1 MKRYSTAL
9 LFGLLSL
16 TSQLAHADVINE
28 AIGNIQQAIN
38 DAYNP
43 SSSRSSD
50 DDDDRYDRSRQTDS
64 RQYDDRR
71 RQLEDRRRRLDER
84 QRQLD
89 DDRRQLEEDERR
101 LEDDYDRCYARF
113 SIHTPRPLIQRGSDL
128 IQQQRHS
135 VISRLEP
142 VG

>member
-16 TSQLAHADVINE
+16 SSQLAHADVIDD

-38 DAYNP
+38 DAYHP
-43 SSSRSSD
+43 GSSRSN
-50 DDDDRYDRSRQTDS
+50 DDDDRYDDDRRIDS

-89 DDRRQLEEDERR
+89 DDRRRLEEDERR
-101 LEDDYDRCYARF
+101 LEEDYDR
-113 SIHTPRPLIQRGSDL
+113 G
-128 IQQQRHS
+128 
-135 VISRLEP
+135 
-142 VG
+142 

>member
-1 MKRYSTAL
+1 MKRYFSAL
-9 LFGLLSL
+9 ILGLLSL
-16 TSQLAHADVINE
+16 TSQLAHADVIDD

-43 SSSRSSD
+43 DSSRN
-50 DDDDRYDRSRQTDS
+50 DDDDRYDRS

-89 DDRRQLEEDERR
+89 DDRRRLEEDERR
-101 LEDDYDRCYARF
+101 LEDDYDR
-113 SIHTPRPLIQRGSDL
+113 G
-128 IQQQRHS
+128 
-135 VISRLEP
+135 
-142 VG
+142 

>member
-16 TSQLAHADVINE
+16 TSQLAHADIDDD

-50 DDDDRYDRSRQTDS
+50 DDDRYDRSRQIDS

-89 DDRRQLEEDERR
+89 DDRRRLEEDERR
-101 LEDDYDRCYARF
+101 LEDDFDR
-113 SIHTPRPLIQRGSDL
+113 G
-128 IQQQRHS
+128 
-135 VISRLEP
+135 
-142 VG
+142 

>member
-16 TSQLAHADVINE
+16 TSQLAHADVIDE
-28 AIGNIQQAIN
+28 AIGTIQQAIN

-101 LEDDYDRCYARF
+101 LEDDYDR
-113 SIHTPRPLIQRGSDL
+113 
-128 IQQQRHS
+128 
-135 VISRLEP
+135 
-142 VG
+142 

>member
-1 MKRYSTAL
+1 MKRTSTAL

-16 TSQLAHADVINE
+16 TSQLAHADVVDD

-43 SSSRSSD
+43 NSNNRDS
-50 DDDDRYDRSRQTDS
+50 DDDRYEDSRRSSDS

-71 RQLEDRRRRLDER
+71 RQLEDRRQRLDER

-89 DDRRQLEEDERR
+89 EDRRR
-101 LEDDYDRCYARF
+101 LEDDERRF
-113 SIHTPRPLIQRGSDL
+113 ACTGLQMAANRRSGKA
-128 IQQQRHS
+128 
-135 VISRLEP
+135 
-142 VG
+142 

>member
-16 TSQLAHADVINE
+16 TSQLAHADVIDE

-71 RQLEDRRRRLDER
+71 RQLEDRRRCLDER

-101 LEDDYDRCYARF
+101 LEDDYDR
-113 SIHTPRPLIQRGSDL
+113 
-128 IQQQRHS
+128 
-135 VISRLEP
+135 
-142 VG
+142 

>member
-16 TSQLAHADVINE
+16 TSQLAHADIVDD

-43 SSSRSSD
+43 NSNRSNN
-50 DDDDRYDRSRQTDS
+50 DDDDRYEQSRRTDS

-71 RQLEDRRRRLDER
+71 RQLEDRRQRLDER

-89 DDRRQLEEDERR
+89 DDRRRLEDDERR
-101 LEDDYDRCYARF
+101 LEEDYDR
-113 SIHTPRPLIQRGSDL
+113 
-128 IQQQRHS
+128 
-135 VISRLEP
+135 
-142 VG
+142 

>member
-16 TSQLAHADVINE
+16 TSQLAHADVIDE

-84 QRQLD
+84 QRKLD

-101 LEDDYDRCYARF
+101 LEDDYDR
-113 SIHTPRPLIQRGSDL
+113 
-128 IQQQRHS
+128 
-135 VISRLEP
+135 
-142 VG
+142 

>member
-16 TSQLAHADVINE
+16 TSQLAHADIVDD

-50 DDDDRYDRSRQTDS
+50 DNDDRYDSSRQINS

-89 DDRRQLEEDERR
+89 DDRRRLEEDERR
-101 LEDDYDRCYARF
+101 LEDDYDR
-113 SIHTPRPLIQRGSDL
+113 G
-128 IQQQRHS
+128 
-135 VISRLEP
+135 
-142 VG
+142 

>member
-16 TSQLAHADVINE
+16 TSQLAHADIVDD

-71 RQLEDRRRRLDER
+71 R
-84 QRQLD
+84 
-89 DDRRQLEEDERR
+89 LEEDERR
-101 LEDDYDRCYARF
+101 LEDDYDR
-113 SIHTPRPLIQRGSDL
+113 G
-128 IQQQRHS
+128 
-135 VISRLEP
+135 
-142 VG
+142 

>member
-16 TSQLAHADVINE
+16 TSQLAHADIVDD

-43 SSSRSSD
+43 SSSRN
-50 DDDDRYDRSRQTDS
+50 DDDDRYDRSRQSTAVS
-64 RQYDDRR
+64 TTIAVGS
-71 RQLEDRRRRLDER
+71 EDRRRRLDER

-89 DDRRQLEEDERR
+89 DD
-101 LEDDYDRCYARF
+101 
-113 SIHTPRPLIQRGSDL
+113 SRPGRG
-128 IQQQRHS
+128 
-135 VISRLEP
+135 
-142 VG
+142 

>member
-16 TSQLAHADVINE
+16 TSQLAHADIVDD

-43 SSSRSSD
+43 SSSRSN
-50 DDDDRYDRSRQTDS
+50 DDDDRYDRSRQIDS

-89 DDRRQLEEDERR
+89 DDRRRLEEDERR
-101 LEDDYDRCYARF
+101 LEDEYDR
-113 SIHTPRPLIQRGSDL
+113 G
-128 IQQQRHS
+128 
-135 VISRLEP
+135 
-142 VG
+142 

>member
-16 TSQLAHADVINE
+16 TSQLAHADIVDD

-43 SSSRSSD
+43 SSSRSN
-50 DDDDRYDRSRQTDS
+50 DDDDRYDRSRQIDS
-64 RQYDDRR
+64 

-89 DDRRQLEEDERR
+89 DDRRRLEEDERR
-101 LEDDYDRCYARF
+101 LEDDYDR
-113 SIHTPRPLIQRGSDL
+113 G
-128 IQQQRHS
+128 
-135 VISRLEP
+135 
-142 VG
+142 

>member
-16 TSQLAHADVINE
+16 TIQLAHADVIDE

-101 LEDDYDRCYARF
+101 LEDDYDR
-113 SIHTPRPLIQRGSDL
+113 
-128 IQQQRHS
+128 
-135 VISRLEP
+135 
-142 VG
+142 

>member
-16 TSQLAHADVINE
+16 TSQLAHADVIDE

-71 RQLEDRRRRLDER
+71 RQLEDCRRRLDER

-101 LEDDYDRCYARF
+101 LEDDYDR
-113 SIHTPRPLIQRGSDL
+113 
-128 IQQQRHS
+128 
-135 VISRLEP
+135 
-142 VG
+142 

>member
-16 TSQLAHADVINE
+16 TSQLAHADVIDD

-43 SSSRSSD
+43 SSSRSDD

-64 RQYDDRR
+64 RQYDDRL
-71 RQLEDRRRRLDER
+71 RQLEDRRQRLDER

-89 DDRRQLEEDERR
+89 DDRRRLEEDERR
-101 LEDDYDRCYARF
+101 LEDDYDR
-113 SIHTPRPLIQRGSDL
+113 G
-128 IQQQRHS
+128 
-135 VISRLEP
+135 
-142 VG
+142 

>member
-16 TSQLAHADVINE
+16 TSQLAHADIVDD

-43 SSSRSSD
+43 SSRRSNY
-50 DDDDRYDRSRQTDS
+50 DDDRYDDNRRMDS

-89 DDRRQLEEDERR
+89 DDRRRLEEDERR
-101 LEDDYDRCYARF
+101 LEDDYDR
-113 SIHTPRPLIQRGSDL
+113 G
-128 IQQQRHS
+128 
-135 VISRLEP
+135 
-142 VG
+142 

>member
-16 TSQLAHADVINE
+16 TSQLAHADVIDE

-71 RQLEDRRRRLDER
+71 RQLEDRRLDER

-101 LEDDYDRCYARF
+101 LEDDYDR
-113 SIHTPRPLIQRGSDL
+113 
-128 IQQQRHS
+128 
-135 VISRLEP
+135 
-142 VG
+142 

>member
-16 TSQLAHADVINE
+16 TSQLAHADIVDD

-43 SSSRSSD
+43 SSSRSN
-50 DDDDRYDRSRQTDS
+50 DDDDRYDRSRQIDS

-89 DDRRQLEEDERR
+89 DDRRR
-101 LEDDYDRCYARF
+101 
-113 SIHTPRPLIQRGSDL
+113 SGRG
-128 IQQQRHS
+128 
-135 VISRLEP
+135 
-142 VG
+142 

>member
-16 TSQLAHADVINE
+16 TSQLAHADVIDE

-50 DDDDRYDRSRQTDS
+50 GDDDRYDRSRQTDS

-101 LEDDYDRCYARF
+101 LEDDYDR
-113 SIHTPRPLIQRGSDL
+113 
-128 IQQQRHS
+128 
-135 VISRLEP
+135 
-142 VG
+142 

>member
-16 TSQLAHADVINE
+16 SSQLAHADVIDD

-43 SSSRSSD
+43 GSSRSN
-50 DDDDRYDRSRQTDS
+50 DDDDRYDDDRRI
-64 RQYDDRR
+64 DRR

-89 DDRRQLEEDERR
+89 DDRRRLEEDERR
-101 LEDDYDRCYARF
+101 LEDDYDR
-113 SIHTPRPLIQRGSDL
+113 G
-128 IQQQRHS
+128 
-135 VISRLEP
+135 
-142 VG
+142 

>member
-16 TSQLAHADVINE
+16 TSQLAHADIVDD

-43 SSSRSSD
+43 SSSRSRSSD
-50 DDDDRYDRSRQTDS
+50 DDDDRYDRSRQIDS

-89 DDRRQLEEDERR
+89 DDRRRLEEDERR
-101 LEDDYDRCYARF
+101 LEDDYDR
-113 SIHTPRPLIQRGSDL
+113 G
-128 IQQQRHS
+128 
-135 VISRLEP
+135 
-142 VG
+142 

>member
-16 TSQLAHADVINE
+16 TSQLAHADVIDE

-71 RQLEDRRRRLDER
+71 RQQEDRRRRLDER

-101 LEDDYDRCYARF
+101 LEDDYDR
-113 SIHTPRPLIQRGSDL
+113 
-128 IQQQRHS
+128 
-135 VISRLEP
+135 
-142 VG
+142 

>member
-16 TSQLAHADVINE
+16 TSQLAHADIVDD

-43 SSSRSSD
+43 SSSD
-50 DDDDRYDRSRQTDS
+50 DDDDRYDRRRQTDS

-71 RQLEDRRRRLDER
+71 QIGR
-84 QRQLD
+84 
-89 DDRRQLEEDERR
+89 
-101 LEDDYDRCYARF
+101 A
-113 SIHTPRPLIQRGSDL
+113 H
-128 IQQQRHS
+128 
-135 VISRLEP
+135 V
-142 VG
+142 

>member
-16 TSQLAHADVINE
+16 TSQLAHADVIDD

-43 SSSRSSD
+43 GSSRNG
-50 DDDDRYDRSRQTDS
+50 DDDDRYDRSRESDG
-64 RQYDDRR
+64 RRYDDRR
-71 RQLEDRRRRLDER
+71 RQLEERRQRLDER

-101 LEDDYDRCYARF
+101 LEDDYER
-113 SIHTPRPLIQRGSDL
+113 
-128 IQQQRHS
+128 
-135 VISRLEP
+135 
-142 VG
+142 

>member
-16 TSQLAHADVINE
+16 SSQLAHADVIDD

-43 SSSRSSD
+43 GSSRSSD
-50 DDDDRYDRSRQTDS
+50 DDRYDDNRRIDS

-89 DDRRQLEEDERR
+89 DDRRRLEEDERR
-101 LEDDYDRCYARF
+101 LEDDYDR
-113 SIHTPRPLIQRGSDL
+113 G
-128 IQQQRHS
+128 
-135 VISRLEP
+135 
-142 VG
+142 

>member
-16 TSQLAHADVINE
+16 TSQLAHADVIDE

-101 LEDDYDRCYARF
+101 LEDDYDR
-113 SIHTPRPLIQRGSDL
+113 
-128 IQQQRHS
+128 
-135 VISRLEP
+135 
-142 VG
+142 

>member
-16 TSQLAHADVINE
+16 TSQLAHADIVDD

-71 RQLEDRRRRLDER
+71 RQREDRRQRLDER

-89 DDRRQLEEDERR
+89 DDRRRLEEDERR
-101 LEDDYDRCYARF
+101 LEDDYDR
-113 SIHTPRPLIQRGSDL
+113 G
-128 IQQQRHS
+128 
-135 VISRLEP
+135 
-142 VG
+142 

>member
-16 TSQLAHADVINE
+16 TSQLAHADIVDD

-43 SSSRSSD
+43 SSSRNSD
-50 DDDDRYDRSRQTDS
+50 DDDDRYDRS

-89 DDRRQLEEDERR
+89 DDRHRLEEDERR
-101 LEDDYDRCYARF
+101 LEDDYDR
-113 SIHTPRPLIQRGSDL
+113 G
-128 IQQQRHS
+128 
-135 VISRLEP
+135 
-142 VG
+142 